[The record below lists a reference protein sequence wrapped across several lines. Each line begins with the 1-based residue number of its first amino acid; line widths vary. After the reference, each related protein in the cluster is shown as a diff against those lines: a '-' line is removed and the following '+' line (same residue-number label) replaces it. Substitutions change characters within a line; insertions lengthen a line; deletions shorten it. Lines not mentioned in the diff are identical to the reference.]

1 MDRFLYRKRG
11 LPTNIRISTAFP
23 NVSEKGDNKINPKP
37 GIFMITQIRE
47 LSVLSK
53 RKINVYFGA

>member
-1 MDRFLYRKRG
+1 MDRFLYGEGGG

-37 GIFMITQIRE
+37 GIFMITQIR
-47 LSVLSK
+47 
-53 RKINVYFGA
+53 